1 MVSSFCQLVRWGFP
15 PSVGQSDPNTTA
27 PVTAIAHKVVRVR
40 MARHVIPRK
49 LRGQFGAVLL
59 ETRIQDLADIVLSG
73 IDAGQYLEP
82 MKTTVSSRGRIVL
95 PAELRQQDA
104 IEAGQEFKLVRLNRG
119 EYRLVR
125 VEQVDIVGEKQRNL
139 DGRIGCF
146 WIPRPNTDGRG

>member
-1 MVSSFCQLVRWGFP
+1 
-15 PSVGQSDPNTTA
+15 
-27 PVTAIAHKVVRVR
+27 

-125 VEQVDIVGEKQRNL
+125 VEQVDIVGEKLSFVSDQIQDGERPLGSLFGSMKGTTVVAPGVDLTEPTAPEWGKL
-139 DGRIGCF
+139 DGE
-146 WIPRPNTDGRG
+146 